1 VDNTL
6 HGGEAILQAFRDLK
20 VDYIMSSPGS
30 EWGPVWEALARQ
42 EVEHNDGPIYL
53 SCQHETLAVDLAIG
67 YTMVTGRMQAV
78 MLHAGVGPLQG
89 ANGIHGANISET
101 PMVIVSGESLT
112 YGERDGF
119 NPGAQWMGSLSI
131 PGSPRRLMEPLVK
144 FSLQV
149 PSPETLYETFL
160 RIGQIAQRLP
170 QGPTYLTVPI
180 ENMTAQWTPPDRP
193 RDIPRPPKTIAA
205 PADIDAFAKMLIAA
219 ENPVIIT
226 DTIGREPDGMA
237 ALVAFAETLG
247 IPVIEGGSANFSN
260 FPKDH
265 KLHHGFSIDPY
276 FDDSDLMVLVR
287 CRMPWYPPAK
297 FPAKATII
305 SIDDNPLKDYM
316 VYQNHKA
323 EHFLEGDPV
332 AALGMLVET
341 IGKAGVD
348 AGKIEQRM
356 ARAREFHD
364 KLTGDYQAA
373 VAEAAKSS
381 PVHPITLFDALGR
394 TLPEDTIYTDET
406 ITHRGLLNRYLRWNK
421 PQNYFRAPSGLGQ
434 GLGVSLGIKLA
445 APTRPVVSIIGDGS
459 FCYNPVLQA
468 LSLAKDADL
477 PILILIM
484 NNGAY
489 QAMENDH
496 RSYYPDG
503 VAATNDKFYGAP
515 LSAPEYTELG
525 APFGFHGRKV
535 DDPADLEA
543 ALTECMDAVQGG
555 TTSILDVVLSK

>member
-1 VDNTL
+1 VDNAP

-67 YTMVTGRMQAV
+67 YTMVTERMQAV

-89 ANGIHGANISET
+89 ANGIHGASISET

-112 YGERDGF
+112 YGEREDF

-144 FSLQV
+144 WSLQV
-149 PSPETLYETFL
+149 PSPETLYESFIRT
-160 RIGQIAQRLP
+160 GQMAQRLP
-170 QGPTYLTVPI
+170 MGPTYLTVPI
-180 ENMTAQWTPPDRP
+180 ENMTAAWTPPERP
-193 RDIPRPPKTIAA
+193 RIVPPAPKTVPSAA
-205 PADIDAFAKMLIAA
+205 DVNAFAKMLMAA

-226 DTIGREPDGMA
+226 DTIGKDAGGLA
-237 ALVAFAETLG
+237 ALVAFAECLG
-247 IPVIEGGSANFSN
+247 IPVIEGGSANFAN

-265 KLHHGFSIDPY
+265 TLHHGFSIDPY
-276 FDDSDLMVLVR
+276 FDETDLMVFVR
-287 CRMPWYPPAK
+287 CRMPWYPPSK

-305 SIDDNPLKDYM
+305 SIDDNPLKDFM

-332 AALGMLVET
+332 AALGLLVDA
-341 IGKAGVD
+341 IGKAGID
-348 AGKIEQRM
+348 GSKIEQRI
-356 ARAREFHD
+356 ARAGKFHD
-364 KLTGDYQAA
+364 ELTVGYQNSI
-373 VAEAAKSS
+373 AEAGKSI
-381 PVHPITLFDALGR
+381 PIHPITLFDTLGK
-394 TLPEDTIYTDET
+394 TLPEDAIYVDET
-406 ITHRGLLNRYLRWNK
+406 ITHRGLLNRFLRWND
-421 PQNYFRAPSGLGQ
+421 PQKYFRAPSGLGQ
-434 GLGVSLGIKLA
+434 GIGVALGIKLA
-445 APTRPVVSIIGDGS
+445 APTRPVVAIIGDGS

-468 LSLAKDADL
+468 FSLAKDANL
-477 PILILIM
+477 PILVIVM
-484 NNGAY
+484 NNGKY
-489 QAMENDH
+489 QAMESDH
-496 RSYYPDG
+496 RNYYPDG
-503 VAATNDKFYGAP
+503 VAAQNDKFYGAP

-525 APFGFHGRKV
+525 APFGFHGRRV

-543 ALTECMDAVQGG
+543 AIAECIEAVQGG
-555 TTSILDVVLSK
+555 TTSILNVVLSQ

>member
-1 VDNTL
+1 MDNTL

-348 AGKIEQRM
+348 PGKIEQRM

-381 PVHPITLFDALGR
+381 PLHPITLFDALGR

-477 PILILIM
+477 PILIMIM